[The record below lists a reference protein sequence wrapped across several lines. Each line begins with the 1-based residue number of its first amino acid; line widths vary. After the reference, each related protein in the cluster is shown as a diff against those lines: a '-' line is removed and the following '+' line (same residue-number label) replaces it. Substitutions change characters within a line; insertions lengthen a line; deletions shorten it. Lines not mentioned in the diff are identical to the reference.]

1 VAVSPDSRSRVLP
14 LSAPRLD
21 RHDQERQDSD
31 WLIRI
36 WQQSSTRVLC
46 VNQGRAP
53 INGASNSTT
62 KTSPD
67 TAPRLLLKAPQG
79 ELPDTAVY
87 LGEVGN
93 RDLDNLPEGTV
104 PGHVVAVPMD
114 NSPADNE
121 RVLPPRAA
129 PWESLRSIGSLLPA
143 VEAEL
148 LTHATALTAWHASSA
163 FCPACGGV
171 TEARSSGWARACIH
185 CETVHFPRTDPAV
198 ITAVIG
204 ADDCLLLG
212 SAVRWDWRRYSTFAG
227 FVEAGE
233 SLENAIVREV
243 KEEAGVV
250 VDRVE
255 YISSQAWPFPRSL
268 MLGFL
273 AHTSDACAAADQEEI
288 RDVRWFT
295 REKLRDDVTS
305 GAIAL
310 PPRSSISHALIAHW
324 YGGAL
329 PERDPDSAVPS

>member
-1 VAVSPDSRSRVLP
+1 MSPDSRLRARA

-21 RHDQERQDSD
+21 RHDEQRQKGD
-31 WLIRI
+31 WLSRI
-36 WQQSSTRVLC
+36 WEHPSTRVLRID
-46 VNQGRAP
+46 QGKAP
-53 INGASNSTT
+53 INGASD
-62 KTSPD
+62 PA
-67 TAPRLLLKAPQG
+67 TAALSNTEPRLLLTAPQG
-79 ELPDTAVY
+79 ELPDTALY
-87 LGEVGN
+87 IGEVSIEDGGSF
-93 RDLDNLPEGTV
+93 PEGAV
-104 PGHVVAVPMD
+104 PGHVVAVPIS
-114 NSPADNE
+114 NSSAGNG
-121 RVLPPRAA
+121 RVFQAQTTT
-129 PWESLRSIGSLLPA
+129 WESLRSIGHLLPA

-148 LTHATALTAWHASSA
+148 LTHATALTGWHASSA

-171 TEARSSGWARACIH
+171 TEVRSSGWARVCTR
-185 CETVHFPRTDPAV
+185 CDEVHFPRTDPAV

-212 SAVRWDWRRYSTFAG
+212 SAVRWDARRYSTFAG

-233 SLENAIVREV
+233 SLESAIVREV

-250 VDRVE
+250 VEHVE

-273 AHTSDACAAADQEEI
+273 AHTNDACATADQEEI
-288 RDVRWFT
+288 REVRWFT
-295 REKLRDDVTS
+295 RDKLRDDVTS

-329 PERDPDSAVPS
+329 PEQDPDSASPI

>member
-1 VAVSPDSRSRVLP
+1 MSPDSRSRVRP
-14 LSAPRLD
+14 LSAPRLH

-31 WLIRI
+31 WLTRI
-36 WQQSSTRVLC
+36 WQQPNTRVLC
-46 VNQGRAP
+46 ISRGKAP
-53 INGASNSTT
+53 IGETSNPTT
-62 KTSPD
+62 NTHPT
-67 TAPRLLLKAPQG
+67 TAPRLLLTAPQG
-79 ELPDTAVY
+79 DLPDTAVY
-87 LGEVGN
+87 LGEVGAE
-93 RDLDNLPEGTV
+93 DLERHPKGTG
-104 PGHVVAVPMD
+104 PGHVVAVPRSS
-114 NSPADNE
+114 SPADNE
-121 RVLPPRAA
+121 CVLPPRTAI
-129 PWESLRSIGSLLPA
+129 WESLRSIGSLLPA

-148 LTHATALTAWHASSA
+148 LTHATALIAWHTSSA
-163 FCPACGGV
+163 FCSACGGV
-171 TEARSSGWARACIH
+171 TEARSSGWARACIR

-212 SAVRWDWRRYSTFAG
+212 SAMRWDWRRYSTFAG

-273 AHTSDACAAADQEEI
+273 AHTGDVCATADQEEI

-295 REKLRDDVTS
+295 RERLRHEILS

-324 YGGAL
+324 YGGVL
-329 PERDPDSAVPS
+329 PERDSDTALPS